1 MRREDDRQFLLNLVE
16 RRDEP
21 EKHAGIVDVGR
32 PVQGQYGVAAA
43 VDPQSSAELACVRGE
58 VIEER
63 VYHHVA
69 DAEDA
74 LVGDTFRPR
83 FSSRLR
89 RA

>member
-43 VDPQSSAELACVRGE
+43 VDPQSFG
-58 VIEER
+58 
-63 VYHHVA
+63 
-69 DAEDA
+69 
-74 LVGDTFRPR
+74 
-83 FSSRLR
+83 
-89 RA
+89 